1 MKNLENMSYQELVE
15 LEKQIAD
22 LKKKAKGRL
31 TKGETTNIIYEMF
44 GRKLVYRLKKE
55 GYSEEVSYH
64 AFYPMA
70 TAIHKLC
77 DMTYGNYRPLK
88 SKKVKTMIV
97 PSTNGA
103 TIMVEDSEGY
113 KKLACDIALLVCKA
127 IGDVE

>member
-31 TKGETTNIIYEMF
+31 TKDETTNIIYEMF
-44 GRKLVYRLKKE
+44 GRKLVRRLENE

-64 AFYPMA
+64 AFYPMVA
-70 TAIHKLC
+70 AIHKLC

-88 SKKVKTMIV
+88 SKKVKTMTV

-103 TIMVEDSEGY
+103 TIMVDDSEGY

>member
-1 MKNLENMSYQELVE
+1 MKKLENMSYQELVE
-15 LEKQIAD
+15 LEKEIAD

-44 GRKLVYRLKKE
+44 GRKLVYRLKNE

-64 AFYPMA
+64 AFHSTVA
-70 TAIHKLC
+70 AIHKLC

-88 SKKVKTMIV
+88 SKKVKTMTV

-103 TIMVEDSEGY
+103 TIMVDDPEGY

>member
-1 MKNLENMSYQELVE
+1 MKKLENMSYQELVE

-22 LKKKAKGRL
+22 LKKEAKGRL

-44 GRKLVYRLKKE
+44 GRKLVRRLENE

-64 AFYPMA
+64 AFYPMVS
-70 TAIHKLC
+70 AIHKLC

-88 SKKVKTMIV
+88 SKKVKTMTV

-103 TIMVEDSEGY
+103 TIIVDDPEGY